1 MTTGRRWSL
10 SRRVALVAVIVLAG
24 WVVVLTVGV
33 NLVVTARLADEADD
47 LLRGEA
53 QVTADTIEI
62 DPDGRLIL
70 PSSTDDEA
78 LDVGIWILHG
88 TDIVQGPADSRSLDA
103 QAVRLADR
111 GQTFDQTGGPDGVR
125 WYAEPIFDGATGRD
139 GGDRAVARAVQS
151 TGQYTLA
158 GTAVLALLLLSGAYL
173 VLHAGVARALRPVE
187 EMTNQAA
194 RWSTDD
200 VDRRFGDRRR
210 PAELDNLAMTLDAL
224 LDRLSAVLRNE
235 RQLSAEISH
244 ELRTPLA
251 RALAEIQLM
260 LQLPDQTADTTSALG
275 DIELSLQEMADILET
290 LMTAARQQSS
300 SPPGRC
306 DVAAVVQGL
315 ADRRG
320 QPPPEINLITSGPAI
335 AGVDAAVLER
345 ALSPLL
351 DNARRFAAAEVDVEV
366 TALRGSVRIV
376 VRDDGPGIDAT
387 DLPHIF
393 EPGPGAIRERA
404 PGRRPWPCPGAPVD
418 HGGGRHHQRGQ
429 RQRSRRGADR
439 HDAGRLT
446 GFRTAPR

>member
-1 MTTGRRWSL
+1 M
-10 SRRVALVAVIVLAG
+10 ALVAVIVLAG

-33 NLVVTARLADEADD
+33 NLVVTARLAGEADN
-47 LLRGEA
+47 LLRTEA
-53 QVTADTIEI
+53 QLTADTITSGPNGE
-62 DPDGRLIL
+62 LIV
-70 PSSTDDEA
+70 PVSTNDEA
-78 LDVGIWILHG
+78 LDVGTWILHG
-88 TDIVQGPADSRSLDA
+88 TDIVQGPADSRNLDT
-103 QAVRLADR
+103 QAVQLAGR
-111 GQTFDQTGGPDGVR
+111 GQTFDQTNGSDGVR
-125 WYAEPIFDGATGRD
+125 WYAEPIFNGPQQVGTVVTALSLSPY
-139 GGDRAVARAVQS
+139 QS

-158 GTAVLALLLLSGAYL
+158 GTAVLAVLLLSGAYL

-187 EMTNQAA
+187 EMTNQAG

-251 RALAEIQLM
+251 RAIAEIQLM
-260 LQLPDQTADTTSALG
+260 LQLPDQTPDTTQALD
-275 DIELSLQEMADILET
+275 DIEFSLQEMADILET

-306 DVAAVVQGL
+306 DVVSVVRGL
-315 ADRRG
+315 TDRRG
-320 QPPPEINLITSGPAI
+320 QSPPEIMLIASGPAV

-351 DNARRFAAAEVDVEV
+351 DNAKRFATSEVDVEV
-366 TALRGSVRIV
+366 TALRGWVRIV
-376 VRDDGPGIDAT
+376 VRDDGPGIAAA

-393 EPGPGAIRERA
+393 EPGYRGETADGHQGAGLGLALAHRLITA
-404 PGRRPWPCPGAPVD
+404 ADGTISAASNGHGAE
-418 HGGGRHHQRGQ
+418 
-429 RQRSRRGADR
+429 
-439 HDAGRLT
+439 LT
-446 GFRTAPR
+446 VTMPAA

>member
-10 SRRVALVAVIVLAG
+10 RRRVALVAVIVLAG

-33 NLVVTARLADEADD
+33 NLVVTDRLAGEADD
-47 LLRGEA
+47 LLRTEA
-53 QVTADTIEI
+53 QVTADTVQIGPNGELVI
-62 DPDGRLIL
+62 AA
-70 PSSTDDEA
+70 STNDEA
-78 LDVGIWILHG
+78 LDVGTWILHG
-88 TDIVQGPADSRSLDA
+88 TEIVQGPPDSRNLDA
-103 QAVRLADR
+103 QAVLLAGR
-111 GQTFDQTGGPDGVR
+111 GQAFDQTNGSDGVR
-125 WYAEPIFDGATGRD
+125 WYAEPIFDGGQQVGTVVTALSL
-139 GGDRAVARAVQS
+139 APYQS

-158 GTAVLALLLLSGAYL
+158 GTAVLAVLLLSGAYL

-187 EMTNQAA
+187 EMTNQAG

-200 VDRRFGDRRR
+200 VDRRFGDHRR

-251 RALAEIQLM
+251 RALAEIQLL
-260 LQLPDQTADTTSALG
+260 LQSPDQTPDTTQALG
-275 DIELSLQEMADILET
+275 DIEYSLQEMADILET
-290 LMTAARQQSS
+290 LMTAARQQST

-306 DVAAVVQGL
+306 DVLSVVRGL

-320 QPPPEINLITSGPAI
+320 QSSPEFTLIANGPAV

-351 DNARRFAAAEVDVEV
+351 DNAKRFAASDVDVEV

-376 VRDDGPGIDAT
+376 VRDDGPGIAAA

-393 EPGPGAIRERA
+393 EPGY
-404 PGRRPWPCPGAPVD
+404 
-418 HGGGRHHQRGQ
+418 RGQ
-429 RQRSRRGADR
+429 SADGHQGAGLGL
-439 HDAGRLT
+439 ALANRLI
-446 GFRTAPR
+446 TAADGSISAANRNGHGAVLTVTVPAA